1 MDGERLIAGRYR
13 MLERLGAGGMSV
25 VWRAHDQVL
34 GRDVAVKVLSPELAA
49 EPGLLRRI
57 HAEARAAAGLRH
69 PNVVGVFDYGETE
82 AEAAGRTVPYV
93 VMELVAGRSMTDLLR
108 GGAMPWHSAV
118 LIAAQV
124 AAALAAAHAH
134 GIVHRDVKPG
144 NVMVTAAG
152 VKLVDFGISAAIGE
166 ADMTGGELLGTPAYL
181 APERFDGGQVRPA
194 TDVYALGLLL
204 YLALAGRLPWRAS
217 TTTQMLRAHRYH
229 EPAALPPVPGLPP
242 EVADLCHRC
251 LSKRPGDRPAAAE
264 VAETLGRVAGLPST
278 TQLLAGGAPPA
289 PDDATTI
296 VRRRSRQRR
305 SAVAVGAAAVV
316 VVGGVAA
323 WASGRS
329 GDAGHRAVA
338 APAASPQR
346 AACTVD
352 YAIRSAL
359 DGRSST
365 AVTIRNTGQVPVD
378 AWQLRFT
385 LPEQQTVVRGWTGGW
400 RQTGSEVLARGGA
413 LPAGGSV
420 ATGFD
425 AAYRDATALPAAF
438 MLNGTA
444 CTPVLSVF
452 GQSTPPT
459 TAPTQAPARQ
469 AAQAR
474 ADNSGPGSSNS
485 GEGKAKDKDE
495 EKPGKDKEKNKAGKG
510 KDD

>member
-1 MDGERLIAGRYR
+1 MDGEPLIDGRYR
-13 MLERLGAGGMSV
+13 LLARLGAGGMSV
-25 VWRAHDQVL
+25 VWRAHDGVL

-57 HAEARAAAGLRH
+57 HAEARAAGGLRH
-69 PNVVGVFDYGETE
+69 PNVVEVYDYGE
-82 AEAAGRTVPYV
+82 AGADGQIVPYV
-93 VMELVAGRSMTDLLR
+93 VMELVAGRSMTDLLG
-108 GGAMPWHSAV
+108 GGALPWRSAV
-118 LIAAQV
+118 LIGAQV

-166 ADMTGGELLGTPAYL
+166 ADMTGGEVLGTPAYL
-181 APERFDGGQVRPA
+181 APERFDGGRVRPA

-204 YLALAGRLPWRAS
+204 YLALAGHPPWRAS

-229 EPAALPPVPGLPP
+229 EPAALPPVPGLPD
-242 EVADLCHRC
+242 EVADLCRRC
-251 LSKRPGDRPAAAE
+251 LGKRPGDRPPAAE

-278 TQLLAGGAPPA
+278 TLLLAGGAPP

-296 VRRRSRQRR
+296 VQRRSRLRR
-305 SAVAVGAAAVV
+305 SVMAGGMAAVV
-316 VVGGVAA
+316 IVGGVAA
-323 WASGRS
+323 WAAGRPAG
-329 GDAGHRAVA
+329 GDRQAMA
-338 APAASPQR
+338 APAPAPKR

-352 YAIRSAL
+352 YAIHSAL

-385 LPEQQTVVRGWTGGW
+385 LPARQTVVRGWTGGW

-420 ATGFD
+420 STGFD
-425 AAYRDATALPAAF
+425 ASYRDATALPAAF
-438 MLNGTA
+438 VLNGTT

-459 TAPTQAPARQ
+459 TAGTTAPAQ
-469 AAQAR
+469 AAAPTR
-474 ADNSGPGSSNS
+474 TDNSGPGSVNS
-485 GEGKAKDKDE
+485 GTDK
-495 EKPGKDKEKNKAGKG
+495 GKDKSGKG
-510 KDD
+510 KSGKGDGDD